1 MLFKFF
7 KRKTAERRH
16 PPQQIYE
23 GPERRVAERRKAK
36 DRRRHGPFQFL
47 HGHNK
52 SDRRSGEDR
61 RAPA

>member
-7 KRKTAERRH
+7 KRKTAERRR
-16 PPQQIYE
+16 PSQQTYQ
-23 GPERRVAERRKAK
+23 GPERRIAERRSGD
-36 DRRRHGPFQFL
+36 DRRRHGPFHFL

-52 SDRRSGEDR
+52 TDRRSGQDR